1 MDSPSI
7 HAVVRSCG
15 ERTEALC
22 SALVQEQLPT
32 GASLSVVSGVPFEKT
47 LRACYETAID
57 AAAEWTLTIDA
68 DLLLAPGSVERLLRL
83 AKKMPLDF
91 LQLEARAFDQIQGRW
106 REVGHRI
113 YRTELLPKALAIL
126 PAHGELIR
134 PESATIKR
142 LGAQGHRSRMV
153 DVPVGLHDFE
163 QYRGDLY
170 RKAFTHAAKHRS
182 RASRIIER
190 CAARR
195 AIDDDY
201 LVMLRGVW
209 DGLLHDGPVQ
219 LDADAFRDR
228 AATALDELGLA
239 EKPGLDAA
247 CWLAEIDIETRMRE
261 VLVEAPPPIFAA
273 QDEPPREIGPLER
286 VLRGYRYRLRTRGL
300 IGGNL
305 GAIGAILRG
314 LGGLLDR

>member
-1 MDSPSI
+1 MGSQSI

-22 SALVQEQLPT
+22 CRLVEQQLPP
-32 GASLSVVSGVPFEKT
+32 GASLSVVSGAPFEKT
-47 LRACYETAID
+47 LRACYETAI
-57 AAAEWTLTIDA
+57 AAAADWTLTVDA
-68 DLLLAPGSVERLLRL
+68 DLLLAPGALDRLLRL
-83 AKKMPLDF
+83 AAQMPPAF

-126 PAHGELIR
+126 PAHGALIR

-142 LGAQGHRSRMV
+142 LGDQGHRSRMV

-163 QYRGDLY
+163 QYRRDLY

-182 RASRIIER
+182 RAGRIIER

-195 AIDDDY
+195 AVDDDH
-201 LVMLRGVW
+201 LVMLKGVW

-228 AATALDELGLA
+228 ATAALAEMGLA
-239 EKPGLDAA
+239 EKPDLDPVG
-247 CWLAEIDIETRMRE
+247 WLAEGDTETRMQE
-261 VLVEAPPPIFAA
+261 VMTASPPPIFAPV
-273 QDEPPREIGPLER
+273 DEPPREIGPIER
-286 VLRGYRYRLRTRGL
+286 LLRGYRYRLRTRGL
-300 IGGNL
+300 VGGNL